1 MTAGDVTGFQN
12 VNRRIPCV
20 PSNTKAATLS
30 SRTATTQLYGV
41 QFARFNRQGY
51 SGLGYENDFMNR
63 MDVHGT
69 GKNTRG
75 AFAGEPLSPSS
86 NKDYNPGPDENN
98 FRECG
103 FFPHPDDHPHDP
115 ARADPLHRQMGPL
128 FVSRR
133 ISNFH
138 DGSMRENDESFGP
151 SRPFATPRDLPFI
164 MRPPEPR
171 YNRPY
176 DGIPQQSPYDDLYRE
191 GVKREMSPQD
201 RPYGRR
207 HMPFRDE
214 GDMRSSTTQRRVRRR
229 EMAAQ
234 NEPYSR
240 EDIRIQDEPYSMTN
254 RRRRINNEEP
264 VGFFRNDKRHQEP
277 YFAGE
282 GRYKSFQ
289 VEPAFFENDW
299 DYMDGPRERQYA
311 PPPRNMHVDRGAPP
325 RDPREDYSFQK
336 PPTRKNYVER
346 GAVQDPS
353 ARSTSTTARSATGYY
368 SNREKKYPVS
378 ESQYARRS
386 REHYNNGVERELN
399 DKDGYGFTRDTR
411 EQRTAPSSSESA
423 SRGSTRSF
431 EINLND
437 EPRTRRGAVSE
448 MVDTEPERATQ
459 YQRQSS
465 SARYQSKQQ
474 ASRYGYSKDADN
486 NLDDYPE
493 PVHLYAPP
501 EPFIPGPRDLDLDLD
516 DEADLYDED
525 LFDEPVY
532 PPHRRRSRP
541 IGLPEHPRDRAVT
554 AVIEE
559 EPPPR
564 PLTMKE
570 KAELLKK
577 RREEQYEATKRKLLV
592 DATRLLNIDPR
603 VTAALGTNI
612 HVLTNETMTET
623 SKEPNLWVTGGNR
636 DDSQPVADGT
646 RTTHNFYVKGSKTRG
661 LVTLVTVHYTNIAGI
676 VELKMEGAGT
686 RVNVNLK
693 GKPVNDNG
701 NKKQEPAF
709 HRPSLERPGG
719 SSQDNFSGVV
729 IEGPKASEMPITK
742 ADFDGNFYDT
752 ENSPKIISP
761 TKTKEPIISVESHE
775 PPTSVSLKDLNPQFN
790 RPSLQRTGGDSQ
802 LTGVVIAGEG
812 DE

>member
-1 MTAGDVTGFQN
+1 
-12 VNRRIPCV
+12 
-20 PSNTKAATLS
+20 
-30 SRTATTQLYGV
+30 
-41 QFARFNRQGY
+41 
-51 SGLGYENDFMNR
+51 
-63 MDVHGT
+63 
-69 GKNTRG
+69 
-75 AFAGEPLSPSS
+75 
-86 NKDYNPGPDENN
+86 
-98 FRECG
+98 
-103 FFPHPDDHPHDP
+103 
-115 ARADPLHRQMGPL
+115 
-128 FVSRR
+128 
-133 ISNFH
+133 
-138 DGSMRENDESFGP
+138 
-151 SRPFATPRDLPFI
+151 
-164 MRPPEPR
+164 
-171 YNRPY
+171 
-176 DGIPQQSPYDDLYRE
+176 
-191 GVKREMSPQD
+191 
-201 RPYGRR
+201 
-207 HMPFRDE
+207 
-214 GDMRSSTTQRRVRRR
+214 
-229 EMAAQ
+229 
-234 NEPYSR
+234 
-240 EDIRIQDEPYSMTN
+240 
-254 RRRRINNEEP
+254 
-264 VGFFRNDKRHQEP
+264 
-277 YFAGE
+277 
-282 GRYKSFQ
+282 
-289 VEPAFFENDW
+289 
-299 DYMDGPRERQYA
+299 
-311 PPPRNMHVDRGAPP
+311 
-325 RDPREDYSFQK
+325 
-336 PPTRKNYVER
+336 
-346 GAVQDPS
+346 
-353 ARSTSTTARSATGYY
+353 
-368 SNREKKYPVS
+368 
-378 ESQYARRS
+378 
-386 REHYNNGVERELN
+386 
-399 DKDGYGFTRDTR
+399 
-411 EQRTAPSSSESA
+411 
-423 SRGSTRSF
+423 
-431 EINLND
+431 
-437 EPRTRRGAVSE
+437 

-719 SSQDNFSGVV
+719 SSQDNFPVLLLKAPRRQRCPSQRL
-729 IEGPKASEMPITK
+729 ISTAIFMTPRIAQKLLAPQKPK
-742 ADFDGNFYDT
+742 N
-752 ENSPKIISP
+752 
-761 TKTKEPIISVESHE
+761 
-775 PPTSVSLKDLNPQFN
+775 L
-790 RPSLQRTGGDSQ
+790 
-802 LTGVVIAGEG
+802 
-812 DE
+812 